1 MHIDTLIF
9 TFCFPKVNES
19 LRYATFSRHWG
30 LAAMKLAGNNANE
43 NRMLTKIRDIGTA
56 AQTDQHKLQKVSVF
70 FFSFWKVEGKKQGQ
84 LQYYKQKRKQ
94 FFFNVNDETVKLI
107 E

>member
-1 MHIDTLIF
+1 MHIDTLIC
-9 TFCFPKVNES
+9 TFFFPKVNES

-70 FFSFWKVEGKKQGQ
+70 FSFWKVKGKKQGQ